1 MNIGLASLNLF
12 FLGGFASLLMI
23 GDYDAAVSLA
33 QNQNLSWSP
42 ISGRA
47 MTLTSPQHGGLRKID
62 RLCVRE

>member
-47 MTLTSPQHGGLRKID
+47 MTLTSPQHGLT
-62 RLCVRE
+62 